1 MKKLVLFILFM
12 LASLGLQAQ
21 SKTTGTVNLLSGMT
35 AELMLDNS
43 TTTATLTFTG
53 PSDRWFA
60 LQFGIFPGTSGG
72 GMASGQ
78 DVVYYN
84 GTTLVDAVQN
94 GVGATPTTDAVNNW
108 TVTSNTVSG
117 STRTIV
123 ATRAFNTGDTNDHTF
138 VYSAPNIDFAFAR
151 SQSASYAL
159 AYHGASNRGYQL
171 NRTFTCVAPDAPL
184 ASAQTFCG
192 STTVAD
198 LMATGA
204 AGATFSWYTS
214 ATGGTALASSASLST
229 GTYYVSQTVD
239 ACESDRTSVSVTV
252 ATVTAQVLPSF
263 TICNMYVLQS
273 LNAGNNY
280 YTGSGGTG
288 TMLMQGDI
296 ISSTQEIYIYTESGT
311 TPNCTDESSFTITVV
326 NSPDIITPGNQTV
339 CNEYELPA
347 LTGDGDYYTGPSG
360 TGTMLSAGQMITSTQ
375 TIYVYGATGTT
386 PNCTNEEAFTVT
398 VTATS
403 GPTAAATQNLCDGST
418 VFDLIATGA
427 TGATLNWYDVAA
439 GGTPLASSTV
449 LTTGSYYVDQTI
461 DGCTSPRTEVA
472 VTIAPL
478 SNPIVEDQTF
488 CGQVIVGVI
497 TVETVGNQGFLMPV
511 FYDVPTGGEPINV
524 NATIVESGTYYVSQT
539 NGTCESD
546 REEVNITINLIPIAP
561 MGDAVQTFTSGET
574 VADLEV
580 NTINGAT
587 ITWYTMNAA
596 MQLVEIDPSTA
607 LVHAGEYY
615 VTQTVDG
622 CESLSF
628 KITANDPLGIEN
640 ISKNNV
646 VIYPN
651 PVTDLLIVSGETTI
665 SKVVVVNLLGQSVIA
680 QDANDTE
687 VSVNMD
693 SLGAGTY
700 FVQVHA
706 VSGAMT
712 SFKVV
717 KQ

>member
-1 MKKLVLFILFM
+1 M

-35 AELMLDNS
+35 AELMLNNS
-43 TTTATLTFTG
+43 TTTATLTLTG

-84 GTTLVDAVQN
+84 GTTLVDAVHN

-138 VYSAPNIDFAFAR
+138 VYSDVNIDFAFSR
-151 SQSASYAL
+151 SQSASYGL
-159 AYHGASNRGYQL
+159 AYHGPNRGYQL
-171 NRTFTCVAPDAPL
+171 NRPFTCVAPDAPS

-192 STTVAD
+192 SATVAD

-252 ATVTAQVLPSF
+252 STVAAEDLSDVTACDSYTLAALP
-263 TICNMYVLQS
+263 
-273 LNAGNNY
+273 AGNNY
-280 YTGSGGTG
+280 YTGTGGTG
-288 TMLMQGDI
+288 TMLSAGTTI
-296 ISSTQEIYIYTESGT
+296 TGTQLIYVYVESGT
-311 TPNCTDESSFTITVV
+311 TPNCTDENSFTVTINNSPTVV
-326 NSPDIITPGNQTV
+326 APGNQIV

-347 LTGDGDYYTGPSG
+347 LTGDGNYYTGSGG
-360 TGTMLSAGQMITSTQ
+360 TGTMLAAGEMITSSQ
-375 TIYVYGATGTT
+375 TIFVYAESGTT
-386 PNCTNEEAFTVT
+386 PNCFDEASFTVT

-403 GPTAAATQNLCDGST
+403 APTADATQDLCDGST
-418 VFDLIATGA
+418 VLSLIASGTTGA
-427 TGATLNWYDVAA
+427 ILNWYDVAT
-439 GGTPLASSTV
+439 GGTPLASATV
-449 LTTGSYYVDQTI
+449 LTSGSYYVDQTI

-478 SNPIVEDQTF
+478 SNPVVEDQTF

-497 TVETVGNQGFLMPV
+497 TVETVGNQGFLIPV

-524 NATIVESGTYYVSQT
+524 NATIIESGTYYVSQT
-539 NGTCESD
+539 NGICESD

-561 MGDAVQTFTSGET
+561 MGDAVQEFTEGET
-574 VADLEV
+574 VADLEID
-580 NTINGAT
+580 TINGAT

-596 MQLVEIDPSTA
+596 MQLIEIDPSTA

-628 KITANDPLGIEN
+628 KITANDPLGLEN
-640 ISKNNV
+640 VTRNNMV
-646 VIYPN
+646 VYPN
-651 PVTDLLIVSGETTI
+651 PVTNVLIISGETTI
-665 SKVVVVNLLGQSVIA
+665 SKVVVVNLLGQSIIA
-680 QDANDTE
+680 QDANDEE
-687 VSVNMD
+687 VSINME

-706 VSGAMT
+706 LSGAMT

>member
-35 AELMLDNS
+35 AELVLNNS
-43 TTTATLTFTG
+43 TTTATLTLTG

-72 GMASGQ
+72 GMAAGQ
-78 DVVYYN
+78 DLVYYN
-84 GTTLVDAVQN
+84 GTTLVDAVHN
-94 GVGATPTTDAVNNW
+94 GVGATPSNDAVNNW

-123 ATRAFNTGDTNDHTF
+123 ATRAFNTGDANDHTF
-138 VYSAPNIDFAFAR
+138 VYSNPNIDFAFAR
-151 SQSASYAL
+151 SQSASYGL
-159 AYHGASNRGYQL
+159 AYHGPNRGYQL
-171 NRTFTCVAPDAPL
+171 NRTFTCVPPSAPT

-192 STTVAD
+192 SPTVAS
-198 LMATGA
+198 LSATGA
-204 AGATFSWYTS
+204 PGATFSWYTS

-239 ACESDRTSVSVTV
+239 ACESTRTSVSVTV
-252 ATVTAQVLPSF
+252 ATVTAQELPSF
-263 TICNMYVLQS
+263 TICDMYVLQS

-288 TMLMQGDI
+288 TMLSAGQMI
-296 ISSTQEIYIYTESGT
+296 TSTQEIYIYTESGT

-326 NSPDIITPGNQTV
+326 DSPEIITPGNQTV

-347 LTGDGDYYTGPSG
+347 LTGDGNYYTGPSG
-360 TGTMLSAGQMITSTQ
+360 TGTMLSAGEMITSTQ

-386 PNCTNEEAFTVT
+386 PNCTNEDTFTVT

-403 GPTAAATQNLCDGST
+403 GPSAAATQDLCDGST
-418 VFDLIATGA
+418 VFDLMATGVA
-427 TGATLNWYDVAA
+427 GATLNWYDVAV
-439 GGTPLASSTV
+439 GGTALASSTV
-449 LTTGSYYVDQTI
+449 LTSGNYYVDQTI

-472 VTIAPL
+472 VTVAPL
-478 SNPIVEDQTF
+478 SNPIVNDQTF
-488 CGQVIVGVI
+488 CGEVIVGLIEV
-497 TVETVGNQGFLMPV
+497 TTVGNQGFLIPV
-511 FYDVPTGGEPINV
+511 FYDVAAGGTPLDINS
-524 NATIVESGTYYVSQT
+524 TITMSGTYYVSQS

-561 MGDAVQTFTSGET
+561 MGDAVQEFTEGET

-580 NTINGAT
+580 DTINGAT
-587 ITWYTMNAA
+587 ITWYVMNTA

-607 LVHAGEYY
+607 LVHGTEYY
-615 VTQTVDG
+615 VAQTIDG
-622 CESLSF
+622 CESLPF
-628 KITANDPLGIEN
+628 KITANDPLGLETITR
-640 ISKNNV
+640 NNV
-646 VIYPN
+646 VLYPN
-651 PVTDLLIVSGETTI
+651 PVADVLIVSGQTTI

-700 FVQVHA
+700 FVQVHTL
-706 VSGAMT
+706 SGVMT
-712 SFKVV
+712 SFKIL
-717 KQ
+717 KK